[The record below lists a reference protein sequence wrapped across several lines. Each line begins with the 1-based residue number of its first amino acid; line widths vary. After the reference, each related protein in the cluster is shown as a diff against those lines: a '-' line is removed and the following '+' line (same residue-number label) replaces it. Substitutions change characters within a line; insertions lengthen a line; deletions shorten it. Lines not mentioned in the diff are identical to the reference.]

1 LSSFTKNLTFK
12 NIVLGLFS
20 LFILWILRYIL
31 PLYLK
36 FDIIVLEDITF
47 SVDLPQFWMSGPLAL
62 VSRLGLKGLLD
73 DLFPT
78 ALMMDNPGQGQSQEL
93 GQGQSE
99 GQNQGKG
106 LTTEPGGRTVL
117 LPISSSK
124 FEGEGFKWTITGKY
138 IIEDPKRQ
146 LLKGYDSTESNQPL
160 ASHLGNFIIHQLE
173 ERQRRGVVSPWP
185 IDHLISTEEK
195 TFLMKVV
202 KNAEFSSG
210 TSWSYEEMADV
221 LRKAK

>member
-1 LSSFTKNLTFK
+1 
-12 NIVLGLFS
+12 
-20 LFILWILRYIL
+20 
-31 PLYLK
+31 
-36 FDIIVLEDITF
+36 
-47 SVDLPQFWMSGPLAL
+47 LAL
-62 VSRLGLKGLLD
+62 VSRLGLKGVLD

-78 ALMMDNPGQGQSQEL
+78 VLMMDNSPGQGQSQEL
-93 GQGQSE
+93 GQGQTS
-99 GQNQGKG
+99 GQIQGQTQGKG

-138 IIEDPKRQ
+138 LIEDPKGQ
-146 LLKGYDSTESNQPL
+146 LVRGFDSTGSNQPL
-160 ASHLGNFIIHQLE
+160 ASHLGNFINHQFE

-185 IDHLISTEEK
+185 IDQLISTEEK

-202 KNAEFSSG
+202 KNAESSSLA